1 MIAVREII
9 MPTPFEGIE
18 EHWPIALSVT
28 LLCLGK
34 CWSKPGEQNMVI
46 PNGEVHL
53 VLQDTEGHL
62 LPEMV
67 FSDFSRRTW
76 SSGLVPVCAHPLLSD
91 TL

>member
-1 MIAVREII
+1 
-9 MPTPFEGIE
+9 
-18 EHWPIALSVT
+18 
-28 LLCLGK
+28 
-34 CWSKPGEQNMVI
+34 MVI
-46 PNGEVHL
+46 PNGEVHF

-91 TL
+91 TS